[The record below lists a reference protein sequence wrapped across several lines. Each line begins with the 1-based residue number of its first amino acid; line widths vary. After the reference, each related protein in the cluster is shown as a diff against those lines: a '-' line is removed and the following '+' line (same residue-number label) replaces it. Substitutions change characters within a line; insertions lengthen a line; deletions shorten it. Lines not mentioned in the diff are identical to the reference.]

1 MAEEGEP
8 EEKYKKFKLTTVN
21 DELDGGTYS
30 PIESK
35 SLDIFYLLKYLA
47 TLLSVLLFFI
57 LFNSNLSILFS
68 TKGSFR
74 FTHGDH
80 RVLGS
85 LSFIRRSAQFEY
97 NWSGVSKEM
106 LVQRLTKES
115 VW

>member
-8 EEKYKKFKLTTVN
+8 KEKYKKFKLTTVN

-47 TLLSVLLFFI
+47 TFLLSFI
-57 LFNSNLSILFS
+57 LFHSNLNILFS

-85 LSFIRRSAQFEY
+85 LSFIRRPAQFEY